1 MTAAKGLLFSFVA
14 LIVFGSRAA
23 SQDPVPLYPDN
34 YNVLLE
40 NDNVRVMEFTL
51 KKGGTEQF
59 HQHPA
64 AVTYVLDPFKI
75 RFTFPDGTTKIRE
88 TKAGDVLYGD
98 AVAHSPLNIG
108 ETNARGLIV
117 EMKQQPSKKSDKPPH
132 GEYLT
137 AVTFIKGIEG
147 KEDDLK
153 RHLLSLEAPTLA
165 EPGCVMY
172 DLYQSTTKK
181 NEFVRLE
188 AWNDEAALEAHKQ
201 TPHLKASF
209 EKRKKEGWTT
219 EITLWKR
226 VREE

>member
-1 MTAAKGLLFSFVA
+1 MIQFERLSSCFIALFLVIATAT
-14 LIVFGSRAA
+14 
-23 SQDPVPLYPDN
+23 SQDPVPMYPDN

-40 NDNVRVMEFTL
+40 NEKVRVMEFKL
-51 KKGGTEQF
+51 KKGATEQF
-59 HQHPA
+59 HQHPP

-75 RFTFPDGTTKIRE
+75 KFTFPDGSTRIRE

-98 AVAHSPLNIG
+98 SVTHSPLNIG
-108 ETNARGLIV
+108 ETHARGIIV
-117 EMKQQPSKKSDKPPH
+117 EIKPNKKPDKPAQR
-132 GEYLT
+132 EYLT
-137 AVTFIKGIEG
+137 AVTYIKGIEG
-147 KEDDLK
+147 NEEDLK

-165 EPGCVMY
+165 EVGCIMY

-188 AWNDEAALEAHKQ
+188 AWTDEAALEAHKQ

-226 VREE
+226 VRPQP